1 MTEREI
7 IRAEAQMDRLC
18 QGPSGCEEIDA
29 EEQRLTDL
37 VDDYE
42 ADLQDRL
49 EDHAEMIEAQ
59 ERERVYQL
67 RMDLWD
73 QLS

>member
-1 MTEREI
+1 MRRVPHRFTIDFMKKKVPLVTGPFTEE
-7 IRAEAQMDRLC
+7 DLRL
-18 QGPSGCEEIDA
+18 EELI
-29 EEQRLTDL
+29 
-37 VDDYE
+37 DDYE

-49 EDHAEMIEAQ
+49 HDHAEMLEAQ